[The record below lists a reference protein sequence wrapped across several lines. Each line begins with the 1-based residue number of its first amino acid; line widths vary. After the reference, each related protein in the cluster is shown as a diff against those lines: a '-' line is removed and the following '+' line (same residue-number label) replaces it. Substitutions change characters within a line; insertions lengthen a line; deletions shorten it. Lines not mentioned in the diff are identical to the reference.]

1 MFEYRLFGFCVLST
15 AFSLVP
21 ALHGWMNWNW
31 RDISTIY
38 KTGWT
43 LNFLNADIIL
53 IKRYMFLVSV
63 NPTLSIN
70 LGGGRLTSSA

>member
-1 MFEYRLFGFCVLST
+1 MFQYRVFGFCVLST
-15 AFSLVP
+15 AFSLVT

-43 LNFLNADIIL
+43 LNFLDVDIL
-53 IKRYMFLVSV
+53 LVKRCMFLVSA
-63 NPTLSIN
+63 NPTLNIN
-70 LGGGRLTSSA
+70 FSGGRLTT